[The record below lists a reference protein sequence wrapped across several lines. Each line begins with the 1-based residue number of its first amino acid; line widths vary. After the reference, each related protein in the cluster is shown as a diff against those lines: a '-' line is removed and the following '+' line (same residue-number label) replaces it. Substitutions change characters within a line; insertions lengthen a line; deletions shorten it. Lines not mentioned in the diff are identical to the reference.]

1 MQLSQYVTVAELL
14 AAPLGLSL
22 RDVTPGTALR
32 PGQQGATQAMTYDEL
47 TALAQRASAVA
58 DVYCEQVLGATVDS
72 EEHWTGQG
80 LAGIDGHGNLW
91 VQTERW
97 PVQQV
102 LSFQY
107 GLPQTGGT
115 VWTLA
120 AVTDVLLA
128 GPARLV
134 YPVGLPQRGWG
145 QQLRVSYSYVNGWP
159 VTTLTAAVIAGAT
172 TLPVADATGVQA
184 GQRLTIF
191 DLGQS
196 EAVTVAE
203 GWTPVQGAA
212 SVPLVNG
219 TLFAH
224 TPVLRPVSVGQQPYD
239 IGVGALPPDVK
250 EAVLLIAKALLDVR
264 GASALVMGRT
274 GGVSGTQGAP
284 VGGVQLVP
292 VQAQEILQRYRRV
305 V

>member
-1 MQLSQYVTVAELL
+1 MQPSQYVTVSELL

-32 PGQQGATQAMTYDEL
+32 AGQQGATVAMTYDEV

-80 LAGIDGHGNLW
+80 LAAIDGHGNLW

-115 VWTLA
+115 VWTSA
-120 AVTDVLLA
+120 AVTDVLVA
-128 GPARLV
+128 GVARLV
-134 YPVGLPQRGWG
+134 YPAGLPQRGWG
-145 QQLRVSYSYVNGWP
+145 QQLRVQYSYVNGWP
-159 VTTLTAAVIAGAT
+159 VTTLTAAALAGAT
-172 TLPVADATGVQA
+172 SLPLADATGIGA

-196 EAVTVAE
+196 ETVAVASS
-203 GWTPVQGAA
+203 WAPVQGMA
-212 SVPLVNG
+212 SVPLASG

-224 TPVLRPVSVGQQPYD
+224 TPVFRPVSAGQQPYD
-239 IGVGALPPDVK
+239 IAVSALPPEVK

-264 GASALVMGRT
+264 GAGALVMGRA
-274 GGVSGTQGAP
+274 GGVSGTKAP
-284 VGGVQLVP
+284 AGGIQLVP
-292 VQAQEILQRYRRV
+292 EQAQEILRRYRRV